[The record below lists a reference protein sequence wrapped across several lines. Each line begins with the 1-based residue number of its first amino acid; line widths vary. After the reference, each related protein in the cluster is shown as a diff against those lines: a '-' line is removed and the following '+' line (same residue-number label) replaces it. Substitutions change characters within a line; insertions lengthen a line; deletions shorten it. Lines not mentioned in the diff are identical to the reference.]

1 MEFLIDGYWK
11 DDKTKF
17 TNYIVSSK
25 QADIDDDDNI
35 FYYDF
40 DEEDIIQAIEDG
52 ENTLIEFVI
61 TSYTNYSTLK

>member
-25 QADIDDDDNI
+25 QADVDDDDNI
-35 FYYDF
+35 FWILQRKKF
-40 DEEDIIQAIEDG
+40 ARQNLHNKIGQ
-52 ENTLIEFVI
+52 NWTL
-61 TSYTNYSTLK
+61 